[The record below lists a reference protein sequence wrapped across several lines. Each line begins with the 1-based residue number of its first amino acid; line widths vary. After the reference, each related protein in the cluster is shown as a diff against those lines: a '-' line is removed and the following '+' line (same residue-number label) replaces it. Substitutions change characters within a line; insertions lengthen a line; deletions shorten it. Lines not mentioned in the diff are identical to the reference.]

1 MPSFVDVAGR
11 RVAYE
16 TSGDPAG
23 VPVFLLHGTP
33 GSRLERHPDAAAI
46 ALTGARV
53 ITYDRPGYGQS
64 DRHPG
69 RTVVDCVPDVA
80 AIADALGVARF
91 AVAGASGGGPH
102 CLAVAARLPDRVL
115 RASCIVGIAPFDAAD
130 LDWLAGMDPEN
141 VKEYGWVTQG
151 ETVLTAELEREAAE
165 ELARVAED
173 PTTLFGAFDLPDAD
187 RAVLQHPLMQQ
198 VIRETTAEA
207 YAHGVSGWVD
217 DDFAAVRPWGFD
229 VAEIRVPTEVW
240 YGEADV
246 LVPAAHGRWLADH
259 IPGAEVHVERDE
271 GHLADLDIELERLR
285 TFVTAAAAAG

>member
-23 VPVFLLHGTP
+23 VPVFLLPGTP
-33 GSRLERHPDAAAI
+33 GTRLERHPDAAAI

-130 LDWLAGMDPEN
+130 LYW
-141 VKEYGWVTQG
+141 
-151 ETVLTAELEREAAE
+151 
-165 ELARVAED
+165 
-173 PTTLFGAFDLPDAD
+173 
-187 RAVLQHPLMQQ
+187 
-198 VIRETTAEA
+198 
-207 YAHGVSGWVD
+207 
-217 DDFAAVRPWGFD
+217 
-229 VAEIRVPTEVW
+229 
-240 YGEADV
+240 
-246 LVPAAHGRWLADH
+246 
-259 IPGAEVHVERDE
+259 
-271 GHLADLDIELERLR
+271 
-285 TFVTAAAAAG
+285 